1 MRTRMKSERGLKRA
15 RKVEGSKCMN
25 EDKKAE
31 EPTRMKENKK
41 CRSSGREDKTGGG
54 NIGIMKD

>member
-1 MRTRMKSERGLKRA
+1 
-15 RKVEGSKCMN
+15 MN